1 MFAPSGPYFMVPMAF
16 VIGLGVP
23 LPFFFAHKIWPKLRL
38 DYWNTAILC
47 GYLGYLSMGINSS
60 VTTYFVIGFICQF
73 YLRKYRP
80 SWFIKYNYILSA
92 AMDGGAQVM
101 LFILTFA
108 VQGGSGKEV

>member
-1 MFAPSGPYFMVPMAF
+1 MVPMAF
-16 VIGLGVP
+16 VVGLGVP
-23 LPFFFAHKIWPKLRL
+23 IPFFLAHKKWPKLRL
-38 DYWNTAILC
+38 DYFNTAILA

-60 VTTYFVIGFICQF
+60 VTMYFFIAFFCQF

-101 LFILTFA
+101 VFILTFA

>member
-1 MFAPSGPYFMVPMAF
+1 MVPMAF
-16 VIGLGVP
+16 VIGLGLP

-38 DYWNTAILC
+38 NYFNTAILASF
-47 GYLGYLSMGINSS
+47 LGYLSMGINSS
-60 VTTYFVIGFICQF
+60 VNTYFVIAFFSQF

-108 VQGGSGKEV
+108 VQGGSNKEM